1 MSLLNQRTTDTI
13 QGAISLSRTAICEP
27 GMTRFRLSICARMR
41 QPEALRSLTC
51 QIWGIASNGPDIESE
66 IGPASP
72 LAAKSGEKVGMP
84 RDEMDF
90 SFPGIAADR
99 IPSFCLC

>member
-13 QGAISLSRTAICEP
+13 QGAVALSRTAIREP

-41 QPEALRSLTC
+41 QPESLRSLTC
-51 QIWGIASNGPDIESE
+51 QIWGIASNEPAIESD

-72 LAAKSGEKVGMP
+72 LVAKSGEKLGRP
-84 RDEMDF
+84 KDEMVF
-90 SFPGIAADR
+90 SFSGGAADE
-99 IPSFCLC
+99 IPSF

>member
-13 QGAISLSRTAICEP
+13 QGAVSLSRMAISEP

-41 QPEALRSLTC
+41 QPESLRSLTC
-51 QIWGIASNGPDIESE
+51 QIWGIAPNGPDSESD

-72 LAAKSGEKVGMP
+72 LAAKSGEKAGTP
-84 RDEMDF
+84 KDERVF
-90 SFPGIAADR
+90 SFPGVTAAE
-99 IPSFCLC
+99 IP